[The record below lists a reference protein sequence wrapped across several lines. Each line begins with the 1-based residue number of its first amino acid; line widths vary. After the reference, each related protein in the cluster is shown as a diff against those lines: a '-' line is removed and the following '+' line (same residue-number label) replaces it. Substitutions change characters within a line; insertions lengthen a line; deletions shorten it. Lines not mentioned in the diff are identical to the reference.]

1 MIDDPSLWR
10 EVERVVSH
18 HQKISDPT
26 PFDALNRLFREYFR
40 GRKDVPN
47 LGKDNCRVRME
58 KLGWKEL
65 DRIVRKDKKTRNPR
79 HVGDPIVVV
88 EFDGQAYL
96 VDGRRRVNQCVHER
110 CQEVLTVL
118 FVMHS

>member
-65 DRIVRKDKKTRNPR
+65 DRIVRKDKKTRNLPK
-79 HVGDPIVVV
+79 
-88 EFDGQAYL
+88 
-96 VDGRRRVNQCVHER
+96 
-110 CQEVLTVL
+110 EVLSHLVGQHADHPGEDREGEPENGL
-118 FVMHS
+118 SLLRSIKLRLPHLLG